1 MINFAHQNGKI
12 MKNLISNSTVKRAFP
27 TVGDVLLM
35 LLLFALTQGV
45 AGLLLQ
51 VFGHTAPVTSP
62 IDAVDVETYM
72 AEQEAFARYTAI
84 AHPILFGASIFVL
97 WLYARLRGGKRAITI
112 RHSLSGLNPS
122 IILVGV
128 MWLLASQ
135 VILEPLLELMPSNND
150 FGIGRGIWAGFTAI
164 VSASVLEELLCR
176 GVIFETLNKRWGAKT
191 SILVSALFFGLLHFD
206 RANATVAIV
215 AGLIFGVLYIR
226 TSSIY
231 ATIIIHALNNA
242 IAFALISFG
251 VEDLSFR
258 EVLGGGATYYIVYAL
273 SVAIFVSASVEA
285 WFRVLR
291 KKSL

>member
-206 RANATVAIV
+206 PANATVAIV

>member
-191 SILVSALFFGLLHFD
+191 SILVTALFFGLLRFD
-206 RANATVAIV
+206 PANATVAIV

>member
-12 MKNLISNSTVKRAFP
+12 MKNLTSNSTVKRAFP

-45 AGLLLQ
+45 TGLLLQ

-206 RANATVAIV
+206 PANATVAIV

-251 VEDLSFR
+251 AEDLSFR

-273 SVAIFVSASVEA
+273 SVVIFVSASVEA

>member
-12 MKNLISNSTVKRAFP
+12 MKNLTSNSAVKRAFP

-206 RANATVAIV
+206 PANATVAIV
-215 AGLIFGVLYIR
+215 AGFIFGVLYIR

-251 VEDLSFR
+251 AEDLSFR

>member
-1 MINFAHQNGKI
+1 ME
-12 MKNLISNSTVKRAFP
+12 NLTSNSTIKRAFP
-27 TVGDVLLM
+27 TVGDVLVM
-35 LLLFALTQGV
+35 LLLFALSQGV
-45 AGLLLQ
+45 VGLLLQ
-51 VFGHTAPVTSP
+51 AFGVTAPATSA

-84 AHPILFGASIFVL
+84 AHPILFGVSIFVL

-128 MWLLASQ
+128 VWLLAAQ
-135 VILEPLLELMPSNND
+135 IILEPLLELMPSNDGN
-150 FGIGRGIWAGFTAI
+150 GLGRGVWAGFTAI
-164 VSASVLEELLCR
+164 ISAPILEELLCR
-176 GVIFETLNKRWGAKT
+176 GVLLEVMNKRWGLKT
-191 SILVSALFFGLLHFD
+191 SILISALFFGLLHFD
-206 RANATVAIV
+206 PANATVATI
-215 AGLIFGVLYIR
+215 AGLIFGVLYLR

-251 VEDLSFR
+251 AEDLSFR
-258 EVLGGGATYYIVYAL
+258 EALGGGALYYILYGV
-273 SVAIFVSASVEA
+273 SVLIFVIASVEA

-291 KKSL
+291 KKSA